1 MMKTNKAMGKGEMNM
16 GTEMTD
22 RIKSSLARPKMD
34 SKPTLTDAAT
44 KKGKDFLP
52 KGFGKMSK

>member
-1 MMKTNKAMGKGEMNM
+1 MKKAMGKGEINK

-34 SKPTLTDAAT
+34 SKPSLTHAAT
-44 KKGKDFLP
+44 KKGKEFLP